1 MEQVHFWT
9 AFFKAKSQFIAPEK
23 TGVNAFANNHKYFK
37 LEALIE
43 PVYEALQSN
52 GIEFIFEDVN
62 CPEEAGARI
71 TMFHLPSG
79 QSYTQ
84 ECLVDKERRTAQGTA
99 SCYTYAKRYLI
110 TSLFTI
116 GDMKSDDDGHE
127 ASQPASEPMA
137 KPAEIDLIKKDLAV
151 LKVSQKKALES
162 VSALSWKLTQSQA
175 NQIQMRIKELKAS

>member
-62 CPEEAGARI
+62 CPDEVA
-71 TMFHLPSG
+71 TH
-79 QSYTQ
+79 
-84 ECLVDKERRTAQGTA
+84 
-99 SCYTYAKRYLI
+99 
-110 TSLFTI
+110 
-116 GDMKSDDDGHE
+116 
-127 ASQPASEPMA
+127 
-137 KPAEIDLIKKDLAV
+137 
-151 LKVSQKKALES
+151 
-162 VSALSWKLTQSQA
+162 TQSVISSRA
-175 NQIQMRIKELKAS
+175 FLRLET